1 MVIVLYLQLV
11 HAIMEAHNKKLSVM
25 LKAHVDPVSKY
36 FSFCITMHRFPDG
49 VIIYRIQL
57 LNNLYF
63 LQ

>member
-36 FSFCITMHRFPDG
+36 FSLHKNTSISRWRNNIAHITP
-49 VIIYRIQL
+49 
-57 LNNLYF
+57 
-63 LQ
+63 